1 MPETLSPDVEAVV
14 IGAGFG
20 GLYMIHRL
28 RNEMGLSVQG
38 FETGGGVGGTWYW
51 NRYPGCRCDSDSY
64 VYCYSFDRA
73 LLQQWEWSE
82 RYPEQHE
89 ILKYLNHVA
98 DRFDLR
104 RSYKFD
110 TRVTE
115 ASFDEGSNLWQV
127 RTDKGDVVTART
139 LITAVGCLSSSSMPK
154 FKGLETFKGKHYHTG
169 AWPHDGVDFTAK
181 RVAVI
186 GTGASGVQS
195 APLIAQQA
203 KHLTVFQRTPN
214 FCVPARNGKVD
225 PGLVK
230 SRKTDYDAIWERARH
245 SQFGF
250 ELEFL
255 DKSVLET
262 TPEERQAEFDR
273 RWDAGGF
280 GFWLSNY
287 KDMFFDKAAND
298 ICSEY
303 LKQKIRDTVR
313 DPVVAERLI
322 PKTYGYGTKRQPLD
336 TNYFEMYNKP
346 NVDLVDIKETPIEE
360 ITPKGI
366 RTSQKEYD
374 FDTIVFATGFDALTG
389 ALLKIR
395 IIGRG
400 GKTLQQKWDDGP
412 HAYLGIAIAGFPNLF
427 TITGPGSPSVMSN
440 MPVSI
445 EQHVQW
451 ISGFIDFMRK
461 HHIATM
467 EATQEAENA
476 WTAHVAEVADG
487 TLFPTADSWY
497 LGANIPGKP
506 RVFMPYLGGV
516 GTYREKCDEIAAAGY
531 TGFSPGLSHAVS
543 GHAFGQAAAAD

>member
-1 MPETLSPDVEAVV
+1 M
-14 IGAGFG
+14 
-20 GLYMIHRL
+20 
-28 RNEMGLSVQG
+28 
-38 FETGGGVGGTWYW
+38 
-51 NRYPGCRCDSDSY
+51 
-64 VYCYSFDRA
+64 
-73 LLQQWEWSE
+73 
-82 RYPEQHE
+82 
-89 ILKYLNHVA
+89 
-98 DRFDLR
+98 
-104 RSYKFD
+104 
-110 TRVTE
+110 
-115 ASFDEGSNLWQV
+115 
-127 RTDKGDVVTART
+127 
-139 LITAVGCLSSSSMPK
+139 
-154 FKGLETFKGKHYHTG
+154 
-169 AWPHDGVDFTAK
+169 DFTAK

-186 GTGASGVQS
+186 GTGASGMQS

-225 PGLVK
+225 PGVAK
-230 SRKTDYDAIWERARH
+230 SGKADYDAIWERVRH

-255 DKSVLET
+255 DKSVLEA

-287 KDMFFDKAAND
+287 RDMFFHKAAND

-313 DPVVAERLI
+313 DPEIAEKLT

-346 NVDLVDIKETPIEE
+346 NVDLVDIKEAPIEE

-366 RTSQKEYD
+366 RTSQKEYE
-374 FDTIVFATGFDALTG
+374 FDTIVFATGFDAMTG

-395 IIGRG
+395 IMGAAARHCSE
-400 GKTLQQKWDDGP
+400 KWDDGP
-412 HAYLGIAIAGFPNLF
+412 HSYLGIAVAGFPNLF

-451 ISGFIDFMRK
+451 ISGASTSCASTISARWRRRRRRRTNGPPMSPK
-461 HHIATM
+461 SPA
-467 EATQEAENA
+467 A
-476 WTAHVAEVADG
+476 

-516 GTYREKCDEIAAAGY
+516 GAYRAKCDEIAASLA
-531 TGFSPGLSHAVS
+531 TPASPL
-543 GHAFGQAAAAD
+543 D